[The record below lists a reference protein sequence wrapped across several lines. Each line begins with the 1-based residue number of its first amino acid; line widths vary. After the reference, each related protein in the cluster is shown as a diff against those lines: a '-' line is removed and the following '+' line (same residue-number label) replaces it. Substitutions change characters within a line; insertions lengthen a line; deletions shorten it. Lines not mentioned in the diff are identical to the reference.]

1 MVYGPSTNDAILLP
15 KLLSTTTLQPIFAGS
30 AHCATLVALSGS
42 DPFASDIPPSIR
54 KEFPSSPDKVFA
66 PTLAS
71 IMKLFL
77 ALVALSLAPASASA
91 QQKGDRLLGRLTNY
105 EHGIGGKVY
114 LRDEKTIFIKVLAVR
129 TTYILFIYFGFL
141 KGNNCGCGKCG
152 KIKACPPVK
161 ASNSSQ

>member
-1 MVYGPSTNDAILLP
+1 MTLSPPP
-15 KLLSTTTLQPIFAGS
+15 KKKLISTTNLQPIFAGC
-30 AHCATLVALSGS
+30 ACCATLVALSGS

-77 ALVALSLAPASASA
+77 ALVALSLAPAFT

-129 TTYILFIYFGFL
+129 TTHIFMWLQKAKI
-141 KGNNCGCGKCG
+141 NICGCWECG
-152 KIKACPPVK
+152 K
-161 ASNSSQ
+161 N